1 MSPET
6 STFGPAFR
14 LTASTQT
21 VVISFEGTALRVPE
35 NVSVVAAL
43 LVTGYPA
50 GRRASG
56 SGAQRSAYCGIGQ
69 CFDCTMT
76 IDGVSGCQA
85 CMTRVREGMQVAR
98 QRV

>member
-1 MSPET
+1 MPPET
-6 STFGPAFR
+6 GTSGPAFR
-14 LTASTQT
+14 LTAPAET

-43 LVTGYPA
+43 LLAGHPA

-69 CFDCTMT
+69 CFDCTMV
-76 IDGVSGCQA
+76 IDGVPCRQA
-85 CMTRVREGMQVAR
+85 CMTRVRDGMHVAR
-98 QRV
+98 QTV